1 MQVFN
6 LFYKIVKTRW
16 VSLLIYTVIFVL
28 ILNFADFGGGDTSF
42 TSSKMRLT
50 LYDMDE
56 SAASKKLVDYISSN
70 NEIVDY
76 KNDKD
81 ILIDALYYTSTNY
94 VITINKGFEE
104 KLKAGEDNDLFEAQY
119 LHDSNTNKLADDM
132 LNSYVSTV
140 NAYMTGG
147 MELYEAQDKAAS
159 ALSEKSEVNFETFT
173 DDNSF
178 KAIGFFNFV
187 PYILFSLIVSAI
199 APVIIAM
206 NRKDIFFRTKCSSMK
221 ESSINF
227 QTILASTIF
236 VAFIWLLLMGMGI
249 MKNGEMYSGRI
260 WYAVLNT
267 LAFTIISIAIAMLIA
282 SFNVS
287 EDALSFISVV
297 LGLGMSF
304 LCGMFVPLELLD
316 SKVIAIGRFLPLYWY
331 IRANNMIC
339 GSGNELFNLSKV
351 MKFMGVE
358 LLFAVA
364 IFAFAFAVRKQK
376 KAL

>member
-56 SAASKKLVDYISSN
+56 SAASKKLVDYISKN
-70 NEIVDY
+70 NEIIDY

-81 ILIDALYYTSTNY
+81 VLIDALYYTSTNY

-178 KAIGFFNFV
+178 KATGFFNFV

>member
-28 ILNFADFGGGDTSF
+28 ILNFADLGGGDTSF

-56 SAASKKLVDYISSN
+56 SAASKKLVDYISKN
-70 NEIVDY
+70 NEIIDY

-81 ILIDALYYTSTNY
+81 VLIDALYYTSTNY

-104 KLKAGEDNDLFEAQY
+104 KLKAEKDTELFEAQY

-178 KAIGFFNFV
+178 KATGFFNFV
-187 PYILFSLIVSAI
+187 PYIIFSLIISAI

>member
-28 ILNFADFGGGDTSF
+28 ILNFADLGGGDTSF

-56 SAASKKLVDYISSN
+56 SAASKKLVDYISKN
-70 NEIVDY
+70 NEIIDY

-81 ILIDALYYTSTNY
+81 VLIDALYYTSTNY

-178 KAIGFFNFV
+178 KATGFFNFV
-187 PYILFSLIVSAI
+187 PYIIFSLIISAI

>member
-1 MQVFN
+1 
-6 LFYKIVKTRW
+6 
-16 VSLLIYTVIFVL
+16 
-28 ILNFADFGGGDTSF
+28 
-42 TSSKMRLT
+42 
-50 LYDMDE
+50 
-56 SAASKKLVDYISSN
+56 
-70 NEIVDY
+70 
-76 KNDKD
+76 
-81 ILIDALYYTSTNY
+81 
-94 VITINKGFEE
+94 
-104 KLKAGEDNDLFEAQY
+104 
-119 LHDSNTNKLADDM
+119 
-132 LNSYVSTV
+132 
-140 NAYMTGG
+140 
-147 MELYEAQDKAAS
+147 
-159 ALSEKSEVNFETFT
+159 
-173 DDNSF
+173 
-178 KAIGFFNFV
+178 
-187 PYILFSLIVSAI
+187 
-199 APVIIAM
+199 
-206 NRKDIFFRTKCSSMK
+206 MK

-249 MKNGEMYSGRI
+249 MKNGEMFSGRI

>member
-1 MQVFN
+1 M
-6 LFYKIVKTRW
+6 
-16 VSLLIYTVIFVL
+16 IFVL
-28 ILNFADFGGGDTSF
+28 ILNFADIGGGDTSF

-56 SAASKKLVDYISSN
+56 SAASKKLVDYISKN
-70 NEIVDY
+70 NEIIDY

-81 ILIDALYYTSTNY
+81 VLIDALYYTSTNY

-178 KAIGFFNFV
+178 KATGFFNFV